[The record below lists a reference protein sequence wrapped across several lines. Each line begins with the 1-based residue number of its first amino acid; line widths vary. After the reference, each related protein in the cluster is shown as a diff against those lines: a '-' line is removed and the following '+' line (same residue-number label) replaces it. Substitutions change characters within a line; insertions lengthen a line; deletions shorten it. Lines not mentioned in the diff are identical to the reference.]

1 MERDV
6 GGFGGDEVIRINGA
20 ERTLTAGNVA
30 RLLEQLGYGS
40 DRRGIAVA
48 VNGQVVP
55 RSAWGEQRLQTGDEV
70 EIVGAVQ
77 GG

>member
-1 MERDV
+1 MERNIDGV
-6 GGFGGDEVIRINGA
+6 AGDQMIRINGA
-20 ERTLTAGNVA
+20 QRTLTAGNVA
-30 RLLEQLGYGS
+30 CLLEQLGYGS

-55 RSAWGEQRLQTGDEV
+55 RSAWGERRLQTGDEV

>member
-1 MERDV
+1 MERNV
-6 GGFGGDEVIRINGA
+6 GGIGGDEVIRINGA
-20 ERTLTAGNVA
+20 QRTLTAGNLA

-48 VNGQVVP
+48 LNGQVVP
-55 RSAWGEQRLQTGDEV
+55 RSKWGERKLQAGDEI

>member
-1 MERDV
+1 MERNV
-6 GGFGGDEVIRINGA
+6 SGAGEEQVIRVNGA
-20 ERTLTAGNVA
+20 ERILTAGNVA
-30 RLLEQLGYGS
+30 RLLQQLGYGD

-55 RSAWGEQRLQTGDEV
+55 RSAWGERKLQVGDEI

>member
-1 MERDV
+1 M
-6 GGFGGDEVIRINGA
+6 RINGA
-20 ERTLTAGNVA
+20 EQELTAANLA
-30 RLLEQLGYGS
+30 CLLDELGYGS

-55 RSAWGEQRLQTGDEV
+55 RSSWGERKLLAEDEV

>member
-1 MERDV
+1 MERNV
-6 GGFGGDEVIRINGA
+6 GGVGGDEVIRINGA
-20 ERTLTAGNVA
+20 ERILTAGNVA
-30 RLLEQLGYGS
+30 RLLEQLGYGKNW
-40 DRRGIAVA
+40 RGIAVA

-55 RSAWGEQRLQTGDEV
+55 RSAWGERKLQVGDEV

>member
-1 MERDV
+1 M
-6 GGFGGDEVIRINGA
+6 GDGVIRVNGA
-20 ERTLTAGNVA
+20 ERVLTAGNVA
-30 RLLEQLGYGS
+30 RLLEQLGYGN

-48 VNGQVVP
+48 LNGQVVP
-55 RSAWGEQRLQTGDEV
+55 RSAWGERRLQVGDEI

>member
-1 MERDV
+1 M
-6 GGFGGDEVIRINGA
+6 GNGVIRVNGA
-20 ERTLTAGNVA
+20 ERVLAADNVA
-30 RLLEQLGYGS
+30 RLLEQLGYGN

-48 VNGQVVP
+48 LNGQVVP
-55 RSAWGEQRLQTGDEV
+55 RSAWGERRLQVGDEI

>member
-1 MERDV
+1 MERNVSD
-6 GGFGGDEVIRINGA
+6 GGEDEMIRVNGT
-20 ERTLTAGNVA
+20 ERILTAGNVA
-30 RLLEQLGYGS
+30 RLLEQLGYGN

-48 VNGQVVP
+48 LNGQVVP
-55 RSAWGEQRLQTGDEV
+55 RSAWGERKLQVGDEI

>member
-1 MERDV
+1 MERNV
-6 GGFGGDEVIRINGA
+6 GGVGGDQVIRINGA
-20 ERTLTAGNVA
+20 ERILTAGNLA
-30 RLLEQLGYGS
+30 RLLEQLGYGN
-40 DRRGIAVA
+40 DGRGIAVA

-55 RSAWGEQRLQTGDEV
+55 RNAWDEAKLQGGDEI